1 MTARLN
7 RLVCRFDPTRID
19 SSRDLPATLSEA
31 LDITLPGLQLQA
43 AGPDIRFGGSSR
55 QLVVQIGRPTV
66 QDPALASA
74 YASAGPSALL
84 DALINDPIGLANRLG
99 GRFAL
104 VWIDLDRARLGC
116 LNDRFAT
123 HPLCWA
129 AEASAIAVAS
139 RADAVPISQRE
150 IDPQAIF
157 DYLYFH
163 VIPAPRTI
171 FRGVARLEPGHMLS
185 RDSVGLRD
193 TQWWQPRFTQ
203 TPVSDIDTLKAQ
215 FVGAIRGAVERESS
229 GSGRVA
235 AFLSGGTDSSTVI
248 GMLRDVSGE
257 QPRGYSIGFDTAG
270 YDEMEYARIAAKA
283 YGVDHREYYIT
294 AQDLVSHIPTVAASY
309 DQPFGNSSALPAY
322 CLGLMARADGYDKLL
337 AGDGG
342 DELFGGN
349 ARYAKQKVFELYQA
363 IPAAIRSSLIEPV
376 AGAGWA
382 SRIPGVS
389 KACSYVEQARMSP
402 LARTEQYNLLQRLG
416 QDSVLGPQFRA
427 LTDADAPLQLRR
439 RVWDGVRA
447 DTVLDHELGFDW
459 RFTLADNDLPKV
471 IGTTSLAGLDVGFP
485 LLNEDLIAIALSLPD
500 AMKLKGFKLRWFFKD
515 ALRGFL
521 PDEILTKKKHGFGLP
536 FGHWALSDP
545 ALRTLSRDS
554 VHGLVDRGILRRG
567 FVDALFGELL
577 PAHPGYYG
585 EMVWIGM
592 MLEQWLRA
600 NAPDTRF

>member
-7 RLVCRFDPTRID
+7 RLICRFDPSQLDTSVGFPAPIGD
-19 SSRDLPATLSEA
+19 SVE
-31 LDITLPGLQLQA
+31 IELPGLSLRA
-43 AGPDIRFGGSSR
+43 AGPDVRIGSTQR
-55 QLVVQIGRPTV
+55 QLLVQIGRPALRNA
-66 QDPALASA
+66 ALAA
-74 YASAGPSALL
+74 DYAKAGPSALL
-84 DALINDPIGLANRLG
+84 APLLNDASAFADELQ

-104 VWIDLDRARLGC
+104 LWIDLDRAQLGC
-116 LNDRFAT
+116 LNDRFST

-129 AEASAIAVAS
+129 AEGPALALAS
-139 RADAVPISQRE
+139 RADWVPLADRQ

-171 FRGVARLEPGHMLS
+171 FRRVSRLEPGYRLDCG
-185 RDSVGLRD
+185 RNGVRND
-193 TQWWQPRFTQ
+193 QWWQPQFTQ
-203 TPVSDIDTLKAQ
+203 TPVDDVSALKAR
-215 FVGAIRGAVERESS
+215 FVGAIRGAVARESAN
-229 GSGRVA
+229 SGRVA

-248 GMLRDVSGE
+248 GMLREVSGN

-294 AQDLVSHIPTVAASY
+294 AQDLVSHIPAVAASY

-322 CLGLMARADGYDKLL
+322 CLGLMAREDGYDKLL

-363 IPAAIRSSLIEPV
+363 IPTAIRSALIEPI
-376 AGAGWA
+376 AGADWA
-382 SRIPGVS
+382 KRVPVLS

-416 QDSVLGPQFRA
+416 QGSVLGQAFRS
-427 LTDADAPLQLRR
+427 LADTEAPLQLRR

-485 LLNEDLIAIALSLPD
+485 LLSEELIAIALALPD
-500 AMKLKGFKLRWFFKD
+500 AMKLKGFKLRWFFKE

-521 PDEILTKKKHGFGLP
+521 PDEILAKKKHGFGLP
-536 FGHWALSDP
+536 FGHWALTDP
-545 ALRTLSRDS
+545 ALSALSRDS
-554 VHGLVDRGILRRG
+554 LQRLAERGILQAA
-567 FVDALFGELL
+567 FVDALFSKLL

>member
-1 MTARLN
+1 M
-7 RLVCRFDPTRID
+7 
-19 SSRDLPATLSEA
+19 
-31 LDITLPGLQLQA
+31 
-43 AGPDIRFGGSSR
+43 
-55 QLVVQIGRPTV
+55 
-66 QDPALASA
+66 
-74 YASAGPSALL
+74 L

-104 VWIDLDRARLGC
+104 LWIDLDRARLGS

-382 SRIPGVS
+382 SRIPGIS

-427 LTDADAPLQLRR
+427 LTDADTPLQLRR
-439 RVWDGVRA
+439 RVWDGVHA

-545 ALRTLSRDS
+545 ALRTLSRNS
-554 VHGLVDRGILRRG
+554 VHGLVDRGILQRG

>member
-7 RLVCRFDPTRID
+7 RLICRFDPSQLDTSVSFPAPIGD
-19 SSRDLPATLSEA
+19 SVE
-31 LDITLPGLQLQA
+31 IELPGLSLRA
-43 AGPDIRFGGSSR
+43 AGPDVRIGATQR
-55 QLVVQIGRPTV
+55 QMLVQIGRPALRNA
-66 QDPALASA
+66 ALAA
-74 YASAGPSALL
+74 DYAKAGPGALLAPLLNDASAFADELQ
-84 DALINDPIGLANRLG
+84 

-104 VWIDLDRARLGC
+104 LWIDLDRAQLGC
-116 LNDRFAT
+116 LNDRFST

-129 AEASAIAVAS
+129 TEGSALALAS
-139 RADAVPISQRE
+139 RADWVPLADRQ
-150 IDPQAIF
+150 IDPQGIF

-171 FRGVARLEPGHMLS
+171 FRGVSRLEPGHLLDCGRS
-185 RDSVGLRD
+185 GVRND
-193 TQWWQPRFTQ
+193 QWWQPRFTQ
-203 TPVSDIDTLKAQ
+203 TPVGDVRALKAR
-215 FVGAIRGAVERESS
+215 FVGAIRGAVERESANA
-229 GSGRVA
+229 GRVA

-248 GMLRDVSGE
+248 GMLREVSGS

-294 AQDLVSHIPTVAASY
+294 AQDLVSHIPAVAASY

-322 CLGLMARADGYDKLL
+322 CLGLMAKADGYDKLL

-363 IPAAIRSSLIEPV
+363 IPAAVRSTLIEPI
-376 AGAGWA
+376 AGADWA
-382 SRIPGVS
+382 TRVPLLS
-389 KACSYVEQARMSP
+389 KACSYVEQARMLP

-416 QDSVLGPQFRA
+416 QDSVLGQAFRSLA
-427 LTDADAPLQLRR
+427 DTDAPLQLRR

-485 LLNEDLIAIALSLPD
+485 LLSEELIAIALTLPD
-500 AMKLKGFKLRWFFKD
+500 AMKLKGFKLRWFFKE

-536 FGHWALSDP
+536 FGHWALTDP
-545 ALRTLSRDS
+545 ALRALSRDS
-554 VHGLVDRGILRRG
+554 VQGLAERGILQAA
-567 FVDALFGELL
+567 FVDALFSKLL
-577 PAHPGYYG
+577 PTHPGYYG